1 MGSEANPYWNVV
13 KAPSRVQARQTNSRD
28 KKGDKENEANYT
40 KCSSHKTL
48 DEKYF
53 FERRITKPKT
63 VKQCLQRSNEA
74 ASFLKM

>member
-28 KKGDKENEANYT
+28 TENEANYT